1 MFYFLFM
8 QVSQSRNDLLRIVPD
23 FDLFERPIFRED
35 VSQTGLA
42 LLKVDA
48 EELVKELAAEKLDYI
63 LMIQLFVKLHY
74 DAACSILHNSSCI

>member
-63 LMIQLFVKLHY
+63 LMIQLFVFLY
-74 DAACSILHNSSCI
+74 LVLYNI